1 MKNVATIDIPLPK
14 LRRCCSHFKT
24 VCYCDARCC
33 MSLMRFRDVLTVV
46 WTVAY
51 PDGDTICYLTGVY
64 TIQDSRCTLQAHVL
78 DITSLACRCAWC
90 VMVQRWQTM
99 LLLNLVPF
107 LSPRTRLRS
116 NWPCQLWRWASMLH
130 KRSLCLSF
138 HWQSTEHIDI
148 ATK

>member
-51 PDGDTICYLTGVY
+51 PDGDTIRYLAEVY

-99 LLLNLVPF
+99 PLLNLVPF
-107 LSPRTRLRS
+107 LSSRTRLRS

-130 KRSLCLSF
+130 KRSLCSSF